1 MTVSQMMAG
10 SPSPDD
16 WRERRRQMTNEQLLS
31 RGVKDERVLEAMRTV
46 PRERF
51 MPHSIRH
58 DAYEDRALPIACGQT
73 ISQPYIVA
81 HMTELLDLRP
91 SSRVLEVGTGT
102 GYQTAIL
109 TRLCRQVYSVE
120 RIRELHDQ
128 AADVLASLNIE
139 NVTLLVADGSTGL
152 PQYAPYDRILVTAAT
167 PHVPQLLV
175 EQLAVNGRMVLPVG
189 GKSEQTII
197 CVDRREGKVTET
209 RGIACR
215 FVKLI
220 GKQGWSIDTK

>member
-1 MTVSQMMAG
+1 MAKSQHQN
-10 SPSPDD
+10 D
-16 WRERRRQMTNEQLLS
+16 WHARRHQMIDQQLRS
-31 RGVKDERVLEAMRTV
+31 RGLKNDRVLQAMMTV

-51 MPHSIRH
+51 MPRSIRH
-58 DAYEDRALPIACGQT
+58 DAYEDRALPIDCGQT

-81 HMTELLDLRP
+81 YMTELLNLTP
-91 SSRVLEVGTGT
+91 SCRVLEVGTGS

-109 TRLCRQVYSVE
+109 SHLCFHVYSVE
-120 RIRELHDQ
+120 RIQELHDQ
-128 AADVLASLNIE
+128 ASEMLDSLSIE
-139 NVTLLVADGSTGL
+139 NTTLLVADGSTGL
-152 PQYAPYDRILVTAAT
+152 PYHAPYDRILVTAAT

-175 EQLAVNGRMVLPVG
+175 EQLSENGRMVLPVG

-197 CVDRREGKVTET
+197 CVDRRDGGVSET

-220 GKQGWSIDTK
+220 GKQGWSIETK

>member
-1 MTVSQMMAG
+1 MIDQ
-10 SPSPDD
+10 
-16 WRERRRQMTNEQLLS
+16 QLRS
-31 RGVKDERVLEAMRTV
+31 RGVRDERVLQAMMAV

-51 MPHSIRH
+51 MPHSIRD

-81 HMTELLDLRP
+81 YMTEILDLTP
-91 SSRVLEVGTGT
+91 SCRVLEVGTGS

-109 TRLCRQVYSVE
+109 TRLCQQVYSVE
-120 RIRELHDQ
+120 RIQELHDQ
-128 AADVLASLNIE
+128 VAEVLATLSIE

-152 PQYAPYDRILVTAAT
+152 PQHAPYDRIMVTAAT
-167 PHVPQLLV
+167 PRVPAPLV
-175 EQLAVNGRMVLPVG
+175 DQLADNGRMVLPVG
-189 GKSEQTII
+189 GKSEQTIV

-220 GKQGWSIDTK
+220 GEEGWSSEGK